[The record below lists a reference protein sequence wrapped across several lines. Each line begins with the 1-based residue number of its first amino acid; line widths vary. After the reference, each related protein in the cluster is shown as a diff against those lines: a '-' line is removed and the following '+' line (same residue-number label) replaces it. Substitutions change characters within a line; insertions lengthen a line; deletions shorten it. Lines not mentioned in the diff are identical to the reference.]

1 MLKTKVLDWK
11 PTSERKSY
19 AHDCYA
25 VRGTDRWMV
34 KRVTMSHSTFYVLR
48 LNGAVIARTELLR
61 EAKRRAEELA
71 LDRETVR

>member
-11 PTSERKSY
+11 PIPDSRKY

-25 VRGTDRWMV
+25 VRGTDTWTV
-34 KRVTMSHSTFYVLR
+34 KRAALSHSTFYVVR
-48 LNGAVIARTELLR
+48 LNGAVITRKELLR